1 MSGVPLTATV
11 AALLTR
17 DLAAFR
23 RSLAAY
29 PDDAA
34 VWAPAAGLP
43 NSAGTLALHVA
54 GNLRHFVGAVLG
66 GSAYVRRREE
76 EFTTLGV
83 PRAELDALL
92 ARTAEEVRATLDR
105 LDPAVLGRDVPAPV
119 GGLRVTTGDLLVHL
133 CTHLAFHL
141 GQADAH
147 RRAVTGNPAGI
158 GAMAVREMAS
168 ARSDA
173 ARD

>member
-1 MSGVPLTATV
+1 MSGIPLATTV
-11 AALLTR
+11 ATLLAR
-17 DLAAFR
+17 DLGAFR

-43 NSAGTLALHVA
+43 NSAGTLALHAA

-66 GSAYVRRREE
+66 GSTYVRRREE
-76 EFTTLGV
+76 EFSLRGL
-83 PRAELDALL
+83 PRVELDALL
-92 ARTAEEVRATLDR
+92 ARAAEEVRATLDR
-105 LDPAVLGRDVPAPV
+105 LDPAMLDREYPAPA
-119 GGLRVTTGDLLVHL
+119 GGLRVTTGDFLVHL

-147 RRAVTGNPAGI
+147 RRAVTGNPEGI
-158 GAMAVREMAS
+158 GAVALRETAS
-168 ARSDA
+168 ARSEPVPG
-173 ARD
+173 

>member
-1 MSGVPLTATV
+1 MTLPLATTV
-11 AALLTR
+11 SAILAR
-17 DLAAFR
+17 DLGAFR

-34 VWAPAAGLP
+34 VWRPAAGLP

-66 GSAYVRRREE
+66 GSTYVRRREE
-76 EFTTLGV
+76 EFATTGLSRG
-83 PRAELDALL
+83 ELDALL
-92 ARTAEEVRATLDR
+92 GRTAEEVQAVLDR
-105 LDPAVLGRDVPAPV
+105 LDPAALGRDLPAAA
-119 GGLRVTTGDLLVHL
+119 GGLRVATGDFLVHL

-147 RRAVTGNPAGI
+147 RRAVTGDPAGI
-158 GAMAVREMAS
+158 GAVAVRELAS
-168 ARSDA
+168 ARPEA
-173 ARD
+173 GHG

>member
-1 MSGVPLTATV
+1 MNLPLATS
-11 AALLTR
+11 AAAILVRELQ
-17 DLAAFR
+17 AFR

-34 VWAPAAGLP
+34 VWQPAAGLP

-54 GNLRHFVGAVLG
+54 GNLRHVVGAVLG

-76 EFTTLGV
+76 EFSTTGV
-83 PRAELDALL
+83 SRAELDGLL

-105 LDPAVLGRDVPAPV
+105 LDPAALGRDYPTAV
-119 GGLRVTTGDLLVHL
+119 GGLRVATGDFLVHL
-133 CTHLAFHL
+133 CVHVAFHL

-158 GAMAVREMAS
+158 GAVAVRDLAS
-168 ARSDA
+168 ARPEGG
-173 ARD
+173 RD

>member
-1 MSGVPLTATV
+1 VTLPLATSV
-11 AALLTR
+11 AALLAR

-29 PDDAA
+29 PDEAA
-34 VWAPAAGLP
+34 IWAPAAGLP

-66 GSAYVRRREE
+66 RSAFVRHRDA
-76 EFTTLGV
+76 EFSQRGV

-92 ARTAEEVRATLDR
+92 ARTAEEVQEALDR
-105 LDPAVLGRDVPAPV
+105 LDPAALDRAYPAPV
-119 GGLRVTTGDLLVHL
+119 GGLRVATGDFLVHL
-133 CTHLAFHL
+133 STHLAFHL

-158 GAMAVREMAS
+158 DAVGVRELAS
-168 ARSDA
+168 ARAEAPLD
-173 ARD
+173 

>member
-1 MSGVPLTATV
+1 MTLPLATTV
-11 AALLTR
+11 ATLLAR

-29 PDDAA
+29 PEEASI
-34 VWAPAAGLP
+34 WAPAAGLP

-66 GSAYVRRREE
+66 RSAYVRHRDL
-76 EFTTLGV
+76 EFSQRGV

-92 ARTAEEVRATLDR
+92 ARTTEEVQEALAR
-105 LDPAVLGRDVPAPV
+105 LDPAALDRAFPAPA
-119 GGLRVTTGDLLVHL
+119 GGMRVATGDFLVHL
-133 CTHLAFHL
+133 TTHLAFHL

-158 GAMAVREMAS
+158 EAVGVRELAS
-168 ARSDA
+168 ARAEGSPD
-173 ARD
+173 

>member
-1 MSGVPLTATV
+1 MSGVPLTGTV
-11 AALLTR
+11 AGLLAR

-29 PDDAA
+29 PDDAS
-34 VWAPAAGLP
+34 VWAPGAGLP

-54 GNLRHFVGAVLG
+54 GNLRHFVGAALG

-76 EFTTLGV
+76 EFTARGLS
-83 PRAELDALL
+83 RAELDALL
-92 ARTAEEVRATLDR
+92 ARTAEEVRAALDR
-105 LDPAVLGRDVPAPV
+105 LDPAALDRDFPALKR
-119 GGLRVTTGDLLVHL
+119 GLRVSTGDFLVHL

-147 RRAVTGNPAGI
+147 RRAVTGDPAGI
-158 GAMAVREMAS
+158 GAVAVNEMAS
-168 ARSDA
+168 ARTVPEPD
-173 ARD
+173 